1 MEGLGCVLTPQET
14 VEGLREFVPDRA
26 SRSLPTQTDI
36 LTPTVFWSYDQPMRS
51 SVSAALGLLL
61 LLGACTTDQ
70 ASPRPSPA
78 FGQRTETYHD
88 PAGWSVDVPDSW
100 AVLPFESTKGA
111 ATSMG
116 VQLSNAPLPPP
127 KLHPGLPI
135 QTSGIDLPPRGVS
148 VVIAT
153 DVDPRYAQEASASP
167 PSPPLSLS
175 ESGFAEGSCVANE
188 SPCLSTLW
196 FTVGGQELLL
206 SIKVGP
212 LASGADKAIL
222 GPLVSSI
229 RAD

>member
-1 MEGLGCVLTPQET
+1 MLLPSQADIKGPGYHQLV
-14 VEGLREFVPDRA
+14 
-26 SRSLPTQTDI
+26 RSTI
-36 LTPTVFWSYDQPMRS
+36 
-51 SVSAALGLLL
+51 SATLGLLL
-61 LLGACTTDQ
+61 VLGACTTDQ
-70 ASPRPSPA
+70 APPRPSPA
-78 FGQRTETYHD
+78 FGPRTDTYHD
-88 PAGWSVDVPDSW
+88 PAGWSVDMPDSW
-100 AVLPFESTKGA
+100 AVLPFESTKGE
-111 ATSMG
+111 ATSEG

-127 KLHPGLPI
+127 KIHPGLPI

-153 DVDPRYAQEASASP
+153 DVDPRYAQTAPASP

-175 ESGFAEGSCVANE
+175 ESGLEEGSCLAKE

-196 FTVGGQELLL
+196 FTVGGQELLV

-222 GPLVSSI
+222 GLLVGSI